1 VQVVEQDWHYIPK
14 ELKKKN
20 NISLQEIKN
29 LCVYFLE
36 FSANYVKLS
45 LDLITASWKASKD
58 PVTSLINKSNV
69 NVG

>member
-1 VQVVEQDWHYIPK
+1 MQVVEQDWHYIPK

-45 LDLITASWKASKD
+45 LDLITASWKASND
-58 PVTSLINKSNV
+58 PVTSLINQSNV